1 MDKNTPK
8 EVCDRC
14 FGSKEIFNGS
24 EIIPCPQCTDKNSK
38 SKDYQQK
45 ISNNL
50 KEVLNEDSDQP
61 IES

>member
-1 MDKNTPK
+1 MDNKTLK

-14 FGSKEIFNGS
+14 FDTKEIFNGADM
-24 EIIPCPQCTDKNSK
+24 IPCPKCTDKNSK
-38 SKDYQQK
+38 NKDYQQK

-61 IES
+61 IEG